1 MKGEGEMTTIGVRVR
16 SLREHKNWSQEDL
29 AKKSGLKRPHI
40 SLIENNER
48 TPGAGS
54 LIKLADALETSIDY
68 LVNRTDDP
76 KPRPNPNNPVLFD
89 PALQELITAWA
100 DLTPAIQKPILN
112 IIRAYFNTKK

>member
-1 MKGEGEMTTIGVRVR
+1 MTTIGARVR

-29 AKKSGLKRPHI
+29 AKESGLRRPHI

-54 LIKLADALETSIDY
+54 LIKLADALQTSIDF

-76 KPRPNPNNPVLFD
+76 NPRPIPNNPILLD
-89 PALQELITAWA
+89 PMLQELIAAWP
-100 DLTPAIQKPILN
+100 DLPPIVCKSLVN
-112 IIRAYFNTKK
+112 VARASLQVRAEKCQE